1 MRTSE
6 EIHADIE
13 RVNEER
19 RELWHLLSEAY
30 DPQVVADIKALDER
44 LEALW
49 AEHRQTRATLRFG
62 NRDRIVA
69 RARAEARLQR
79 TAPCGALPARRARR
93 GRRLDLPRM
102 GR

>member
-1 MRTSE
+1 MAPQRVSFEENMRTID

-13 RVNEER
+13 RGNEER
-19 RELWHLLSEAY
+19 HELWHLLSEAY

-62 NRDRIVA
+62 DRDHIVA
-69 RARAEARLQR
+69 RARAEERLER
-79 TAPCGALPARRARR
+79 TAA
-93 GRRLDLPRM
+93 
-102 GR
+102 